1 MENVEHLASHPLLR
15 TADLDEARHGV
26 TSKFCDH
33 RLELTA
39 STPLFVR
46 HNHVAGRAVSL
57 NYLHYGAD
65 VRIDPGMLG
74 GFYLLQIPLSGGAL
88 IDHRGAEVSASASTA
103 TLLNPDREARMRWS
117 GACRKLLVQIDKDHL
132 SGIAEAM
139 TGAPLPGPVR
149 FDPEVRLGTAN
160 GQRLK
165 HLVMSCVWACEQEKL
180 FQTGSAQDERIEHD
194 LAEALLTLQ
203 PSNISHILARRT
215 REPLPR
221 DIRRAVDFIHAHL
234 CDPITSS
241 DIARA
246 AGINVRTL
254 QIGILRTFGTSPTR
268 FVRDARLDAAH
279 YQLSARVDPP
289 SVTTAAYAN
298 GFSHLGRF
306 SRDYKA
312 RFGHLPSE
320 ARYHR

>member
-1 MENVEHLASHPLLR
+1 MDNVEYLAGYPLLR

-26 TSKFCDH
+26 TAKFCDH
-33 RLELTA
+33 RLELAT

-74 GFYLLQIPLSGGAL
+74 DFYLLQIPLSGGAL
-88 IDHRGAEVSASASTA
+88 IDHRGAEVTASAQTA
-103 TLLNPDREARMRWS
+103 TLLNPDRETRMQWS

-132 SGIAEAM
+132 TAVAEAM

-149 FDPEVRLGTAN
+149 FDPKVRLGTAD

-165 HLVMSCVWACEQEKL
+165 QFVLSCVWACETEGL
-180 FQTGSAQDERIEHD
+180 FRSGNAQDGRIEHD

-203 PSNISHILARRT
+203 PSNVSHILARRT
-215 REPLPR
+215 REALPKE
-221 DIRRAVDFIHAHL
+221 IRRAVDFIYAHL
-234 CDPITSS
+234 PDPITSS

-254 QIGILRTFGTSPTR
+254 QMGIMRAFGTSPTR

-279 YQLSARVDPP
+279 YQLSARIDPP

-312 RFGHLPSE
+312 RFGRLPSG
-320 ARYHR
+320 ARKRR